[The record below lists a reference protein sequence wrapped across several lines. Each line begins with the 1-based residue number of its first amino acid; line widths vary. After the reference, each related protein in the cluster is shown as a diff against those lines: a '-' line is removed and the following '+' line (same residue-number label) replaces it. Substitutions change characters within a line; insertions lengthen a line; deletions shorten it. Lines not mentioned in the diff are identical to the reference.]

1 MFGNDKK
8 VDPVQGTETTQTTE
22 TPETKP
28 ETTTI
33 PEPKGGEFK
42 PEIGD
47 KIEFWPTGAEK
58 PKTIVV
64 DEAFLK
70 TELSEEIIIK
80 HKYKKL

>member
-8 VDPVQGTETTQTTE
+8 VDPVQGTETTSTTE
-22 TPETKP
+22 KPEKP
-28 ETTTI
+28 ETATN
-33 PEPKGGEFK
+33 PEQKVGEFK

-58 PKTIVV
+58 PKTVVV

-70 TELSEEIIIK
+70 TELSKEIIIK
-80 HKYKKL
+80 HKYKKR